1 MTNRTDAIS
10 NISAAWRSLGD
21 VAGALTPEQWIAQ
34 SLCPAWDMRGVVCHI
49 ATIDEAL
56 IGWAPGSEVPWSK
69 MGEISKELA
78 GLAPAEL
85 LARYNEMVARRIAE
99 LETMSDDDFATPGH
113 TPIGPGTY
121 GRFMEIRTFD
131 IWVHERDVR
140 VPLGIAGDDSGPTA
154 ERSLDEV
161 HNSLGYIVGKKIS
174 LDDGQSIA
182 FDVSGPVTRRMCV
195 QVDGRA
201 KVVPGVESPDATVS
215 SDFLT
220 FMLLA
225 CGRIDPQEPIDAG
238 RITWTGDPVIGE
250 RAARNLRFT
259 I

>member
-1 MTNRTDAIS
+1 MTNRTEAIA
-10 NISAAWRSLGD
+10 NICTAWRSLGD
-21 VAGALTPEQWIAQ
+21 VAAALTPEQWIAQ

-49 ATIDEAL
+49 AMIDEAL
-56 IGWAPGSEVPWSK
+56 IGSAPGSEVPWSK

-78 GLAPAEL
+78 LLAPADL
-85 LARYNEMVARRIAE
+85 LARYNDMVVRRIAE
-99 LETMSDDDFATPGH
+99 LETMSDDDFATPGN

-131 IWVHERDVR
+131 IWVHERDMR
-140 VPLGIAGDDSGPTA
+140 VPLGIGGDDSGPTA

-161 HNSLGYIVGKKIS
+161 HNSLGYIVGKKIG
-174 LDDGQSIA
+174 LDDGRSIA
-182 FDVSGPVTRRMCV
+182 FDVIGPVTRQMCV
-195 QVDGRA
+195 KVDGRA
-201 KVVPGVESPDATVS
+201 KVAASLDSPDATVS

-238 RITWTGDPVIGE
+238 RITWAGDAAIGE

>member
-69 MGEISKELA
+69 MGEISTELA

-85 LARYNEMVARRIAE
+85 VARYNEMVVRRIAE
-99 LETMSDDDFATPGH
+99 LETMSDDDFATPGN

-161 HNSLGYIVGKKIS
+161 HNSLGYIVGKKIG

-182 FDVSGPVTRRMCV
+182 FDVTGPVTRRMCV

-201 KVVPGVESPDATVS
+201 KVVPAVDSPDATVS
-215 SDFLT
+215 SDSLT

-225 CGRIDPQEPIDAG
+225 CGRLNPQEPIDAG
-238 RITWTGDPVIGE
+238 RITWTGDAVIGE